1 MTNYQKL
8 VKAMPRVADQK
19 VVIDLSDGY
28 EKDLELLEQ
37 LCSYVPYDAISD
49 SRSGIHLVYTRIRA
63 DHKAFYKRCEDITNV
78 STFRSYIPYN
88 YRDPHGDGWSSLNPA
103 IPILR
108 VAEILNPARRVLLAM
123 EGLKKWKQ
131 S

>member
-8 VKAMPRVADQK
+8 VKAMPRVADQM

-49 SRSGIHLVYTRIRA
+49 SRPGVRLVYTHIRA
-63 DHKAFYKRCEDITNV
+63 DRKAFYKRCEEITSV
-78 STFRSYIPYN
+78 SAFRAYIPYS
-88 YRDPHGDGWSSLNPA
+88 YRDPSRDESTVNPA

-131 S
+131 L

>member
-1 MTNYQKL
+1 MTNYQQL

-37 LCSYVPYDAISD
+37 LCSYIPYEAISD
-49 SRSGIHLVYTRIRA
+49 FRSGVRLVYTHIKA
-63 DHKAFYKRCEDITNV
+63 DRKAFYKRCQETTRV
-78 STFRSYIPYN
+78 SSINNYIPYS
-88 YRDPHGDGWSSLNPA
+88 YRDPHGDGWSTLNPA
-103 IPILR
+103 IPILK

-131 S
+131 L